1 MTLLC
6 VMTTNQSQFSILSKI
21 SKIFE
26 KIIDTRLSAF
36 LSTNIVIYEKQFGF
50 RNQQSTNHALI
61 EITEKIKYGFGSG
74 KFACGV
80 FLD

>member
-36 LSTNIVIYEKQFGF
+36 LSINNVIYEKQFGF
-50 RNQQSTNHALI
+50 RNQQSINHALI
-61 EITEKIKYGFGSG
+61 EITEENKHGYGSG
-74 KFACGV
+74 KFACRV